1 MAGMKAFVFLV
12 ILSRLKS
19 SSRARDKSCDGFLA
33 GSLNEYF
40 GEAEYQ
46 QLIEVTARDLNECSR
61 SSYATPFGTLGWLPK
76 ASSVVGFQLITKSK
90 PAANFWPAR

>member
-1 MAGMKAFVFLV
+1 MAGMKAFLFLV

-40 GEAEYQ
+40 GEAKYQ
-46 QLIEVTARDLNECSR
+46 QLIEVTAL
-61 SSYATPFGTLGWLPK
+61 A
-76 ASSVVGFQLITKSK
+76 
-90 PAANFWPAR
+90 